1 VSACCVLFSMKSG
14 YFSSSKYSFWVV
26 HFNRFTYLVNSDRT
40 KIKSIIN
47 LGLFRSGRWRA
58 ADAVNLPF
66 SVFYFL
72 IVTSYAQVNYKR
84 EFTVD
89 ILHCR
94 HTRNGRKG

>member
-1 VSACCVLFSMKSG
+1 MKSS